1 MSDAVADTDPARATE
16 GVGRHRQ
23 QLERLRALEERVGVG
38 LERLGPQVERPL
50 RLDELVAERRE
61 PLGEGATVLG
71 VGLHIGRLVDAVDHH
86 ALENG
91 RSANEAQLAASAG
104 DREHKL
110 VVVRVRVGHEHPADA
125 LARQAEA
132 L

>member
-1 MSDAVADTDPARATE
+1 M
-16 GVGRHRQ
+16 
-23 QLERLRALEERVGVG
+23 RLN
-38 LERLGPQVERPL
+38 
-50 RLDELVAERRE
+50 ELVAKGRE
-61 PLGEGATVLG
+61 ALGEGAAVLG
-71 VGLHIGRLVDAVDHH
+71 VGLHVSGLIHAVDHH

-91 RSANEAQLAASAG
+91 RGADEAQLAASTG